1 MTIHVIGLGQD
12 PENLPDHSQGLIEHA
27 QVLFGGQDI
36 LEYFEDHPAE
46 KVVIK
51 SPLDGVL
58 QQISDAHGEGRMVV
72 VLADGDPLFYGFGST
87 LIDRL
92 GPEDLRIYPGISTI
106 QAAAAK
112 VKIPW
117 QDVAA
122 VSLHGRD
129 DYGPLYSALLTRDW
143 IAVFTDGRSVPSAIA
158 QTILDKGGDRFL
170 MWVLEDLETEDEQ
183 VRRFSLETA
192 RKKTFSKRN
201 LVLLE
206 RKGEPEV
213 PLGLGTPDELFMKE
227 KGLIT
232 KGPVRAVSIAALR
245 LRPESVL
252 WDLGAGCGAV
262 GIEASS
268 VCWKGRVHAVE
279 KNADR
284 VAMIRE
290 NVRRTGAYL
299 LEVLHGTMPGCLAD
313 LPDPDRVF
321 IGGGLRH
328 GDKFLGEICERL
340 RPGGRL
346 VANVVLLDSLG
357 LAENIFRSMDWNYS
371 VTLINAAGSA
381 GLAGSQRLD
390 GHNPV
395 FVLTA
400 DKPA

>member
-12 PENLPDHSQGLIEHA
+12 PDNLPEHSQGLIEHA
-27 QVLFGGQDI
+27 QVLFGGEDI
-36 LEYFEDHPAE
+36 LEFFEDHPAD

-58 QQISDAHGEGRMVV
+58 QQIADAQSEGLMVV
-72 VLADGDPLFYGFGST
+72 VLVDGDPLFYGFGAT
-87 LIDRL
+87 LVERF
-92 GPEDLRIYPGISTI
+92 GPEDLRIYPGISTL

-129 DYGPLYSALLTRDW
+129 DYGPLFSALLTRHW
-143 IAVFTDGRSVPSAIA
+143 VAVFTDGRSVPSAIA

-170 MWVLEDLETEDEQ
+170 MWVLEDLESENEAI
-183 VRRFSLETA
+183 RRFSLEEA
-192 RKKTFSKRN
+192 RKKSFSKRN

-206 RKGEPEV
+206 RNGEPDV
-213 PLGLGTPDELFMKE
+213 PLGLGTPDYLFMKE

-232 KGPVRAVSIAALR
+232 KGPVRAVSIAGLR
-245 LRPESVL
+245 LRPDSVL

-262 GIEASS
+262 AIEASS

-290 NVRRTGAYL
+290 NIRRTGAYL
-299 LEVLHGTMPGCLAD
+299 VEILHGTMPGCLSD
-313 LPDPDRVF
+313 LPDPDHIF
-321 IGGGLRH
+321 IGGGLSRG
-328 GDKFLGEICERL
+328 GDFLDAICQRL

-346 VANVVLLDSLG
+346 VANVVLLESLSQ
-357 LAENIFRSMDWNYS
+357 AERLFKSMDWNFS
-371 VTLINAAGSA
+371 VTLVSAAESA
-381 GLAGSQRLD
+381 GLAGSLRLE

-395 FVLTA
+395 FVIIA
-400 DKPA
+400 DKPE